1 MLVVRPVTA
10 DDLEGIYELALKT
23 GGGLTTLPPDK
34 VRLSEKIRE
43 SEKNFQY
50 QPSKP
55 SGETYFLVMEDLEK
69 KKIVGTSAIY
79 SKVGGFYP
87 FWTYEL
93 KTVTKESRVLGVKKD
108 VQYLQVKRE
117 HNGPSEVGT
126 LFLDP
131 EYRMG
136 NNGRLLSLSRFLFVA
151 QYRNLFEDH
160 ILAELRGR
168 IDKEGN
174 SVFWDCLGAHFFN
187 VPFEKAD
194 LMVNEDKSF
203 IDDLMPQH
211 PIYVEMLPKQ
221 AQMVIGQVHDD
232 SRPAM
237 RLLEKEG
244 FVQIDEVDIFEAGP
258 IVKGETDKL
267 RCVKNSK
274 VAKLV
279 EGKPEKISPEQNW
292 GQLDEVRKAETM
304 RFFMVAN
311 INSFNDFRVTVCEI
325 SLSGE
330 DKITIPEEARKCLG
344 VELGDSVR
352 YVPVRPWSKL

>member
-1 MLVVRPVTA
+1 MLVVRPVA
-10 DDLEGIYELALKT
+10 LEDLDGVYKLAEKT

-34 VRLSEKIRE
+34 KRLSEKIRE
-43 SEKNFQY
+43 SQKNFEY
-50 QPSKP
+50 KPSRP
-55 SGETYFLVMEDLEK
+55 SGETYFLVMEDLEN
-69 KKIVGTSAIY
+69 KKIVGTSALY
-79 SKVGGFYP
+79 SKVGGFQP

-93 KTVTKESRVLGVKKD
+93 KKTVKESKVLGVKKE

-131 EYRMG
+131 EYRIG
-136 NNGRLLSLSRFLFVA
+136 NNGRLLSLSRFIFVA
-151 QYRNLFEDH
+151 QYRELFEDYF
-160 ILAELRGR
+160 LAELRGR

-211 PIYVEMLPKQ
+211 PIYVDLLPRE
-221 AQMVIGQVHDD
+221 AQMVIGEVHDD

-244 FVQIDEVDIFEAGP
+244 FEQIDEVDIFEAGP
-258 IVKGETDKL
+258 IVRGKTDDL
-267 RCVKNSK
+267 RCIKNSK

-279 EGKPEKISPEQNW
+279 AGQPEKIRPEQSW
-292 GQLDEVRKAETM
+292 EQLEEVRESETI
-304 RFFMVAN
+304 RFFMVSN
-311 INSFNDFRVTVCEI
+311 INSFEEFKVVVCQI
-325 SLSGE
+325 SLNG
-330 DKITIPEEARKCLG
+330 DDQITIPEEAMKALN
-344 VELGDSVR
+344 VKVGDSVR

>member
-1 MLVVRPVTA
+1 MLLVRPVTM
-10 DDLEGIYELALKT
+10 DDLEGIFLLAEKT
-23 GGGLTTLPPDK
+23 GGGLTTLPPDRK
-34 VRLSEKIRE
+34 RLGEKIRE

-50 QPSKP
+50 KPSRP
-55 SGETYFLVMEDLEK
+55 SGETYFLVMEDLET

-79 SKVGGFYP
+79 SKVGGFFP
-87 FWTYEL
+87 FCTYEL
-93 KTVTKESRVLGVKKD
+93 KTVVKESKVLGVKKD

-131 EYRMG
+131 EYRIG
-136 NNGRLLSLSRFLFVA
+136 NNGRLLSLSRFVFVA
-151 QYRNLFEDH
+151 QYRELFEDH

-168 IDKEGN
+168 IDKDGN

-211 PIYVEMLPKQ
+211 PIYIDLLPRE

-258 IVKGETDKL
+258 IVKGETNKL
-267 RCVKNSK
+267 RCIKNSK
-274 VAKLV
+274 IAKLV
-279 EGKPEKISPEQNW
+279 KGEPDKIRPEQNW
-292 GQLDEVRKAETM
+292 GQLEEVRQSETI

-311 INSFNDFRVTVCEI
+311 INDFEDFKVVVCEI
-325 SLSGE
+325 ALSGE
-330 DKITIPEEARKCLG
+330 DKITISEEAMKALQ
-344 VELGDSVR
+344 VKIGDSVR